1 MKEQKR
7 VLTMSEYE
15 YRLAM
20 YGLIHFRNQLL
31 APGRYTDAVDELIFN
46 IQTKSR
52 RVRRSCKIYKN
63 FIHIAPVIM
72 YNYRSVFYFKK

>member
-7 VLTMSEYE
+7 VLTMSTYE

-31 APGRYTDAVDELIFN
+31 AQGRYTDAVDELILKL
-46 IQTKSR
+46 QTKSR
-52 RVRRSCKIYKN
+52 RIRR
-63 FIHIAPVIM
+63 
-72 YNYRSVFYFKK
+72 

>member
-7 VLTMSEYE
+7 VLTMSAYE

-31 APGRYTDAVDELIFN
+31 AHGRYTDAVDELILKLQ
-46 IQTKSR
+46 IKSR
-52 RVRRSCKIYKN
+52 RIRR
-63 FIHIAPVIM
+63 
-72 YNYRSVFYFKK
+72 

>member
-7 VLTMSEYE
+7 VLTMSAYE

-31 APGRYTDAVDELIFN
+31 AQGRYTDAVDELILKLR
-46 IQTKSR
+46 TKFR
-52 RVRRSCKIYKN
+52 RICR
-63 FIHIAPVIM
+63 
-72 YNYRSVFYFKK
+72 

>member
-7 VLTMSEYE
+7 VLTMSAYE

-31 APGRYTDAVDELIFN
+31 TQGRYTDAVDELILKL
-46 IQTKSR
+46 QTKSR
-52 RVRRSCKIYKN
+52 RIRR
-63 FIHIAPVIM
+63 
-72 YNYRSVFYFKK
+72 

>member
-7 VLTMSEYE
+7 VLTMSAYE

-31 APGRYTDAVDELIFN
+31 VQGRYTDAVDELILKL
-46 IQTKSR
+46 QTKSR
-52 RVRRSCKIYKN
+52 RVRQ
-63 FIHIAPVIM
+63 
-72 YNYRSVFYFKK
+72 

>member
-20 YGLIHFRNQLL
+20 YGLTHFRNQLL
-31 APGRYTDAVDELIFN
+31 AQGRYTDAVDELILKL
-46 IQTKSR
+46 QTKSR
-52 RVRRSCKIYKN
+52 RVLR
-63 FIHIAPVIM
+63 
-72 YNYRSVFYFKK
+72 